1 MVRVAVFGASRGCA
15 RGLVTQGLEDNK
27 HEFKLL
33 IRYPE
38 SLDYT
43 EEQKS
48 KLTIIQGDAAENP
61 EKVKET
67 IANTDVIVYG
77 IGSGFNMLSR
87 TMTHPGLCKKTITI
101 LLKAVEELPEN
112 ERPKRLVVV
121 SSAGVEGSDDVPFV
135 LKPLYYY
142 LHAPHVDK
150 KDLEDVVEE
159 NKLITDYIIVRP
171 TLLTDGKVT
180 GKYRAEEHISG
191 YTISREDVGHFLL
204 HQCLEP
210 TTWIKKKVLVTY

>member
-1 MVRVAVFGASRGCA
+1 MRGSKGCA
-15 RGLVTQGLEDNK
+15 RGMVVQGLQDST

-48 KLTIIQGDAAENP
+48 KLTIIQGDAAENL

-67 IANTDVIVYG
+67 IANTDVIVYS
-77 IGSGFNMLSR
+77 IGSGFNMGSR
-87 TMTHPGLCKKTITI
+87 TMTHPGICKKTIAI
-101 LLKAVEELPEN
+101 VFKALEELPEN

-121 SSAGVEGSDDVPFV
+121 SSAGVDGTSDVPF
-135 LKPLYYY
+135 LLRPLYYY

-150 KDLEDVVEE
+150 KDLETLVEE
-159 NKLITDYIIVRP
+159 NKLISDYIIVRP
-171 TLLTDGKVT
+171 SILTDGKLT
-180 GKYRAEEHISG
+180 GKYRADENISG